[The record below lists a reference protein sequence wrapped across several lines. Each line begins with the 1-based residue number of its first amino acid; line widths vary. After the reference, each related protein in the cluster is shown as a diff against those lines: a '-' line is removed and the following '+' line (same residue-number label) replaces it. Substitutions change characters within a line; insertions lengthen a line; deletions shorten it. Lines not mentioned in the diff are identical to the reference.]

1 MSTDYWGCCGFMKPE
16 HRSSCQYYDQL
27 PAPELSPSMVEIAER
42 YANEAAKLTQPH
54 LTDKELLKLLE
65 PRDEGAN
72 AKQVGGEH
80 YKNTIQHWDWVA
92 SNDLDYFQGQITK
105 YVARWR
111 HKNGLEDLL
120 KAAHFLEKYI
130 ELTRT
135 ASAKPESAGSGA
147 SAAER

>member
-1 MSTDYWGCCGFMKPE
+1 MTIKHWGCCGNLKPKHDE
-16 HRSSCQYYDQL
+16 SCQYYGQK
-27 PAPELSPSMVEIAER
+27 E
-42 YANEAAKLTQPH
+42 H

-72 AKQVGGEH
+72 AKQIGGEH
-80 YKNTIQHWDWVA
+80 YKNPIQHWDWVA

-135 ASAKPESAGSGA
+135 ASAKLT
-147 SAAER
+147 AAEAVVMP